1 MQVKVWAVVF
11 DGLLTSFVVAV
22 VVVDVVVVDDDDVVD
37 VDDDVD
43 DDDDDGDDDDI
54 SQGLVVA
61 MSKII
66 KHPLSH
72 ASLSP

>member
-1 MQVKVWAVVF
+1 MQVEVRAVVF
-11 DGLLTSFVVAV
+11 DGLLTSFIVAV
-22 VVVDVVVVDDDDVVD
+22 VVVDVVVVDVD
-37 VDDDVD
+37 VDDD
-43 DDDDDGDDDDI
+43 DDDDI

-72 ASLSP
+72 ARLSP